1 MANTP
6 IFTWLRP
13 ALPLLLVGALGL
25 ACEKKSS
32 PPPVPLAEDGGYK
45 PLSSR
50 NPARMQAL
58 KQEITAAFSDVP
70 YPGDDALVDGDNPYD
85 LESAALAAAFKGK
98 HWKQLTPR
106 ELRYN
111 ELAFLSREALQFY
124 LPAYLMGSLN
134 DYGET
139 TYGDILPSTVLSL
152 MLPDGDTAEDQRLRQ
167 RELKR
172 FAIFTPAQKRAV
184 RSFLEYVRD
193 ELPDETDQGNESRR
207 ALALY
212 WGRY

>member
-1 MANTP
+1 MPRTARVRLAP
-6 IFTWLRP
+6 
-13 ALPLLLVGALGL
+13 PLLVAAVLSL
-25 ACEKKSS
+25 ACEKKSA
-32 PPPVPLAEDGGYK
+32 PPPVPLAEHGGYK
-45 PLSSR
+45 PLSTR
-50 NPARMQAL
+50 NPSRMQAL
-58 KQEITAAFSDVP
+58 RQEIAAAFADVP

-85 LESAALAAAFKGK
+85 LESVALVEAFKGK

-124 LPAYLMGSLN
+124 LPAYLIGSLY

-152 MLPDGDTAEDQRLRQ
+152 LPPDGNTAEDQMLRQ

-172 FAIFTPAQKRAV
+172 FAVFTPPQKRAI

-193 ELPDETDQGNESRR
+193 ELPEQGDEPRK
-207 ALALY
+207 ALELY
-212 WGRY
+212 WGRN